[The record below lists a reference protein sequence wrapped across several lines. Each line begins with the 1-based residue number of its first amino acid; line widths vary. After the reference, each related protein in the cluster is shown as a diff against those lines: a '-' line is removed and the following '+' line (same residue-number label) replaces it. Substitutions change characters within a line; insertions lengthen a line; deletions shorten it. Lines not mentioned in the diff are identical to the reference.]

1 MRLEAMKVILELLSN
16 TALLFAEI
24 RMFDTFLGKEGCRRK
39 WLWVMFGLMC
49 VGVTWMELYFG
60 ISGRSIV
67 VSLAALLALTMAYQ
81 ARMWKRLLFAS
92 AVYTWV
98 IAVRG
103 GIAFVCAGHMYLEE
117 FDWLHKWA
125 VGTITFLLAMALD
138 QVISEERQV
147 ELPLFCRGVLGVIP
161 VTNLMSLCWLAMAET
176 QYERTLLFVSGWIL
190 LIDLV
195 IYCLHHTL
203 VRFYSETLEN
213 QRYEQMAKAYRYQL
227 ALVSESQERMDA
239 LRHDMKHHIIELTA
253 MIDEKENPA
262 AVGYL
267 KQMTQFMLNPK
278 EYAATGNKD
287 IDGVLNYLLR
297 KAEEEL
303 CQVHVDI
310 RVPQETCWGNFD
322 ICVILGN
329 LVENAVREAAGSEE
343 KYLEIHIRSSK
354 GLLLIHIEN
363 SYSGKIE
370 AHGQRFK
377 TTQSDT
383 ELYGIGLENV
393 KRIVSS
399 NGGEMKI
406 HYTENRFRV
415 NVLLYEES
423 NYSAV

>member
-1 MRLEAMKVILELLSN
+1 MKVILELLSN

-39 WLWVMFGLMC
+39 WLWVMFC
-49 VGVTWMELYFG
+49 VVCAGVTWTELYFG
-60 ISGRSIV
+60 RSGRSVV

-81 ARMWKRLLFAS
+81 VRMWKRLLFAS

-117 FDWLHKWA
+117 FDWIRKWA
-125 VGTITFLLAMALD
+125 VGVLTFLLSVVLD
-138 QVISEERQV
+138 KMISEERQV

-161 VTNLMSLCWLAMAET
+161 LANLVSLCWLAMTET

-195 IYCLHHTL
+195 IYCLYHTL
-203 VRFYSETLEN
+203 VQFYSEKLEN
-213 QRYEQMAKAYRYQL
+213 QIYEQMAKAYRYQL
-227 ALVSESQERMDA
+227 GLASESQERMDA
-239 LRHDMKHHIIELTA
+239 LRHDMKHHIIELTS
-253 MIDEKENPA
+253 MLDEKENPA
-262 AVGYL
+262 AVRYL
-267 KQMTQFMLNPK
+267 KQMDQFMLNPK
-278 EYAATGNKD
+278 EYAATGNKEV
-287 IDGVLNYLLR
+287 DGVLNYLLR

-310 RVPQETCWGNFD
+310 CVPSETCWGNFD

-354 GLLLIHIEN
+354 GLFLIRIEN

-370 AHGQRFK
+370 GHDRRLK

-383 ELYGIGLENV
+383 ELHGIGLENV

-406 HYTENRFRV
+406 HYTENRFEV
-415 NVLLYEES
+415 KVFLYKEMIK
-423 NYSAV
+423 